1 MSDVEDPRLGRW
13 PVTIDVRVAW
23 GEMDAFK
30 HLNNVIYV
38 RYMES
43 ARIAYLE
50 RAGLPLDGVEEGP
63 ILVSQT
69 VHYRKPVLYPD
80 TISIAVTTRRLGNTS
95 IVNAYRMINGSGEL
109 VCEGESTGVWF
120 DYKLGTK
127 VPIGEAFRGAIYAL
141 EATGKS

>member
-1 MSDVEDPRLGRW
+1 MTDGQDPRLGRW
-13 PVTIDVRVAW
+13 PMAIDVRVAW

-43 ARIAYLE
+43 ARIAYFE
-50 RAGLPLDGVEEGP
+50 RTGLPLDGLERGP

-69 VHYRKPVLYPD
+69 VHYRRAVLYPD
-80 TISIAVTTRRLGNTS
+80 TLSVAVTTIKLGNTS
-95 IVNAYRMINGSGEL
+95 FVNGYRMVNGKGEL

-120 DYKLGTK
+120 DYKLGAK
-127 VPIGEAFRGAIYAL
+127 VPLDDAFRAAIYGL
-141 EATGKS
+141 EAKAKG